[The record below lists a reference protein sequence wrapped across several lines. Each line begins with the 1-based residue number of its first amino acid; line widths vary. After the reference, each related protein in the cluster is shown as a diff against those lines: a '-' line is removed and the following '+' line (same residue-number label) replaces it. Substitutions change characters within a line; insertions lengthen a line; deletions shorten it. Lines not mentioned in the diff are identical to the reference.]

1 MTDIIT
7 DNCIIKRCATEYIE
21 PAVLLFTDSQVRKYL
36 GGPVPAEWARH
47 RLEQWCDP
55 QSENIYFAITLHD
68 GTFIGII
75 DIAPYHDGTS
85 KELSYMFLPAYW
97 GQGYAFESVKAVLDF
112 CQKHLKLVRIVSE
125 TQTKNERSCALLERM
140 GYKLHGQL
148 IRFDAEQNVYVFDIS
163 AE

>member
-7 DNCIIKRCATEYIE
+7 DNCIIKRFAPEYIE
-21 PAVLLFTDSQVRKYL
+21 QAVILFTDSHVRKYL

-55 QSENIYFAITLHD
+55 KSENIYFAVTIHE

-85 KELSYMFLPAYW
+85 KELSYMFLPEYW
-97 GQGYAFESVKAVLDF
+97 GQGYAFESVKAVLDY
-112 CQKHLKLVRIVSE
+112 CRKHLELNRIISE
-125 TQTKNERSCALLERM
+125 TQTENERSCVLLERL
-140 GYKLHGQL
+140 GYTLKEKL
-148 IRFDAEQNVYVFDIS
+148 IRFEAEQSVYAYDFRTG
-163 AE
+163 